1 MGYKVGIVGATG
13 LVGTTF
19 LKVLEER
26 DFPIDELYLFA
37 SARSAGKE
45 IEYRGKVYIIEE
57 LTENS
62 FDRDMDYALF
72 SAGGSISEKYSPIAA
87 RNGVVVI
94 DNSSAFR
101 MDEDVPLVV
110 PEVNPV
116 SAMKHNNIIAN
127 PNCSTIQA
135 VVPLKIIDEKWS
147 IKRVVYS
154 TYQAVSGSG
163 LAGIR
168 DLEEG
173 IEGIPPKN
181 YPHPIAYNC
190 LPHIDIFMENGNTR
204 EEEKMIGE
212 TRKILEKPN
221 LPISATCVRVPV
233 KHGHSISVNLDLERE
248 FEIEDIK
255 KALADAPGVILM
267 DDVFNNIYPMPI
279 SVEGKDEVFVGRV
292 RRDESLANGL
302 NLWIVADNI
311 RKGAATN
318 TVQIAELLIKQ
329 RDPASS

>member
-26 DFPIDELYLFA
+26 EFPIDELYLFA

-45 IEYRGKVYIIEE
+45 IEYRGKTYIIEE

-101 MDEDVPLVV
+101 MNDDVPLVV
-110 PEVNPV
+110 PEVNPAA
-116 SAMKHNNIIAN
+116 AMKHSNIIAN

-135 VVPLKIIDEKWS
+135 VVPLKVIDEKWN

-163 LAGIR
+163 VAGIR

-173 IEGIPPKN
+173 IEGKQPRN

-221 LPISATCVRVPV
+221 LPVSATCVRVPV
-233 KHGHSISVNLDLERE
+233 KHGHSISVNLELENE
-248 FEIEDIK
+248 FNIEDVRE
-255 KALADAPGVILM
+255 ALADAPGVVLM
-267 DDVFNNIYPMPI
+267 DDVANNVYPMPI
-279 SVEGKDEVFVGRV
+279 SVEGRDEVFVGRL
-292 RRDESLANGL
+292 RRDESLNSGL

-318 TVQIAELLIKQ
+318 TVQIAELLIKE
-329 RDPASS
+329 RKN

>member
-1 MGYKVGIVGATG
+1 M
-13 LVGTTF
+13 
-19 LKVLEER
+19 
-26 DFPIDELYLFA
+26 
-37 SARSAGKE
+37 
-45 IEYRGKVYIIEE
+45 
-57 LTENS
+57 
-62 FDRDMDYALF
+62 
-72 SAGGSISEKYSPIAA
+72 
-87 RNGVVVI
+87 VVI

-101 MDEDVPLVV
+101 MEEDVPLVV
-110 PEVNPV
+110 PEVNPAA
-116 SAMKHNNIIAN
+116 AMKHNNIIAN

-135 VVPLKIIDEKWS
+135 VVPLKIIDEKWN

-163 LAGIR
+163 LAGIK

-173 IEGIPPKN
+173 IEGAAPTN

-212 TRKILEKPN
+212 TRKILENPN

-233 KHGHSISVNLDLERE
+233 KYGHSISVNLELEKE
-248 FEIEDIK
+248 FEIEDVRE
-255 KALADAPGVILM
+255 ALADAPGVVLM
-267 DDVFNNIYPMPI
+267 DDTANNVYPMPI
-279 SVEGKDEVFVGRV
+279 SVEGKDEVFVGRI
-292 RRDESLANGL
+292 RRDESLPSGL

-318 TVQIAELLIKQ
+318 TVQIAELLIKEKKN
-329 RDPASS
+329 

>member
-37 SARSAGKE
+37 SARSAGKQVE
-45 IEYRGKVYIIEE
+45 FRGKTYTIEE
-57 LTENS
+57 LTERS
-62 FDRDMDYALF
+62 FDREMDYALF
-72 SAGGSISEKYSPIAA
+72 SAGGDISKKYSPIAS
-87 RNGVVVI
+87 RNNVVVI

-101 MDEDVPLVV
+101 MDEDVPLIV
-110 PEVNPV
+110 PEVNPDA
-116 SAMKHNNIIAN
+116 AMKHKNIIAN

-135 VVPLKIIDEKWS
+135 VVPLKVLDDRWS

-168 DLEEG
+168 DLEDG
-173 IEGIPPKN
+173 IRGEEPKN

-190 LPHIDIFMENGNTR
+190 LPHIDVFMENGNTK

-221 LPISATCVRVPV
+221 LPVSATCVRVPV
-233 KHGHSISVNLDLERE
+233 KHGHSISVNVELEKE
-248 FEIEDIK
+248 FEIEEVRR
-255 KALADAPGVILM
+255 ALSETPGIILM
-267 DDVFNNIYPMPI
+267 DDPSNNIYPMPI

-292 RRDESLANGL
+292 RRDESLVSGL

-318 TVQIAELLIKQ
+318 TVQIAELLIREGKN
-329 RDPASS
+329 

>member
-1 MGYKVGIVGATG
+1 
-13 LVGTTF
+13 
-19 LKVLEER
+19 
-26 DFPIDELYLFA
+26 
-37 SARSAGKE
+37 
-45 IEYRGKVYIIEE
+45 
-57 LTENS
+57 
-62 FDRDMDYALF
+62 MDYALF

-173 IEGIPPKN
+173 IQGVPP
-181 YPHPIAYNC
+181 
-190 LPHIDIFMENGNTR
+190 FMENGNTR

-233 KHGHSISVNLDLERE
+233 KHGHSISINLDLERE

-255 KALADAPGVILM
+255 RALADAPGVVLM

-279 SVEGKDEVFVGRV
+279 SVEGKDEVFIGRV
-292 RRDESLANGL
+292 RRDESLPNGL

-329 RDPASS
+329 RDAASS

>member
-1 MGYKVGIVGATG
+1 MGYRVGIVGATG

-45 IEYRGKVYIIEE
+45 IEYRGKVYTIEE
-57 LTENS
+57 LTKNS

-110 PEVNPV
+110 PEVNPA

-173 IEGIPPKN
+173 IEGTPPKN

-255 KALADAPGVILM
+255 KALADAPGVVLM
-267 DDVFNNIYPMPI
+267 DDMFNNIYPMPI
-279 SVEGKDEVFVGRV
+279 SVEGKDEIFVGRV

-329 RDPASS
+329 RDAASS